1 MTQGQT
7 RGQFPRK
14 RRCVEGSKT
23 WAWRGQTDWAPQIR
37 TNLYEI
43 CVASNLTRNLWQ
55 LLNTAQYGLA
65 PCECVPLSD
74 DSRVRKWVL
83 PSTRGG
89 CLCRRSEHQHV
100 VEGLCRRHEKGRRA
114 SSNYS
119 AATWAES
126 RIWKMQSCLI
136 LQGSLGRFHEKKVAR
151 LLDFVQMR
159 GGGPAQ
165 IFCHTFINAFLVNKR
180 SLFPPKC
187 Q

>member
-14 RRCVEGSKT
+14 RRCDEGSKT

-74 DSRVRKWVL
+74 DSRVRKWGL

-89 CLCRRSEHQHV
+89 CLCRRSEHQHAL
-100 VEGLCRRHEKGRRA
+100 EGVCRRHEKGRRA

-126 RIWKMQSCLI
+126 RIWKV
-136 LQGSLGRFHEKKVAR
+136 KVSYSSR
-151 LLDFVQMR
+151 LLYVLM
-159 GGGPAQ
+159 
-165 IFCHTFINAFLVNKR
+165 FCHNFAVGLIQAPLIKIWKWNIPFD
-180 SLFPPKC
+180 F
-187 Q
+187 

>member
-14 RRCVEGSKT
+14 WRCVEGSKT
-23 WAWRGQTDWAPQIR
+23 WAWRDQTDWAPQIR

-43 CVASNLTRNLWQ
+43 CVAWNLTRNLWQ
-55 LLNTAQYGLA
+55 LLNTAHYGLA

-74 DSRVRKWVL
+74 DSRVRKWGL

-89 CLCRRSEHQHV
+89 CLCRRSEHQHA
-100 VEGLCRRHEKGRRA
+100 VEGVCRRHEKGRRA

-119 AATWAES
+119 AATWAEP
-126 RIWKMQSCLI
+126 RIWEMQNCLI
-136 LQGSLGRFHEKKVAR
+136 LQGSIGKVSRKKSCSYFRFCPNEGWEGEGGSCPNFLGPFHKC
-151 LLDFVQMR
+151 
-159 GGGPAQ
+159 
-165 IFCHTFINAFLVNKR
+165 IFG
-180 SLFPPKC
+180 